1 MSDHGAEPPRILV
14 AGATG
19 DLGGRIARALRARGA
34 AVIAPI
40 RRGTEAGRVL
50 ALRHQGVEPVAL
62 DLDDEAAMTGAC
74 QGATCI
80 VSALNGLE
88 HTILGTQSVLLRA
101 AVAAG
106 VPRFIPSDFS
116 LDFTRTTPGGN
127 RNLDL
132 RRAFH
137 RLLDAAPIRA
147 TSILN
152 GGFADMLAAE
162 MPLIL
167 PRLGRV
173 LYWNSPDQKLDFTTK
188 DDVAA
193 FTAEAAL
200 DDGTPRI
207 LRIAGAEASARDLA
221 RIAAEVHRRPFTPT
235 GLGGTRTLSA
245 MIRAAR
251 ILAPGKGQVFPPWQ
265 GLQYLRDMFSGQG
278 KLTPLDND
286 RYPRLSWTTLRE
298 VLEAG
303 R

>member
-34 AVIAPI
+34 AVVAPI

-50 ALRHQGVEPVAL
+50 ALRHQGIEPLAL

-74 QGATCI
+74 EGAACI

-88 HTILGTQSVLLRA
+88 HTIIGTQSVLLRA

-137 RLLDAAPIRA
+137 GLLDAAPIRA

-152 GGFADMLAAE
+152 GGFADMLAGE

-173 LYWNSPDQKLDFTTK
+173 LYWNSPDQKLDFTAK

-207 LRIAGAEASARDLA
+207 LRIAGSEASARDLA
-221 RIAAEVHRRPFTPT
+221 RIATEVHGRAFTPT

-286 RYPRLSWTTLRE
+286 RYPRLTWTTLRE
-298 VLEAG
+298 VLEGG